1 MSSPLISPPNV
12 PIPVV
17 EPADTNGYWTVNI
30 SSTSRIE
37 ITWWT
42 ADVSPQETLT
52 NDLTLLSINLLSVA
66 YVIVLA
72 VPVTYPDSNLAL
84 LSAPAG
90 WPATEKR

>member
-1 MSSPLISPPNV
+1 MV
-12 PIPVV
+12 D
-17 EPADTNGYWTVNI
+17 PADTNGYWTVKT
-30 SSTSRIE
+30 SSASLIV
-37 ITWWT
+37 ITWWI

-52 NDLTLLSINLLSVA
+52 IDFTLLSINLFKVV

-90 WPATEKR
+90 CPGTENL